1 MKRLVN
7 VPMAMIL
14 LITSCA
20 SNPDNIEGRY
30 VSPVIYQNW
39 TCDQIVEERVRLS
52 REVTRISGLQRE
64 NAHADAAM
72 MTVGIV
78 LLWPMLFGL
87 AATKDRK
94 DEVARLKGEYE
105 AVDQAMRQKQCALPP
120 PAAPQPASQQDS
132 RLSTGIS
139 GAAFVITPQTFL
151 QQEIPPLVT
160 PIPGTIYSVNRFASP
175 VGERR
180 QCVYLS
186 RAVQPTLPVVQ
197 DPILASG
204 RETLIVIGEVCP
216 TVRPESGTPF
226 TKAESISAQGG
237 VLIMAFIR
245 THGDRVRCTLGP
257 ETKSFACTHEEAT
270 SLKPSS

>member
-1 MKRLVN
+1 
-7 VPMAMIL
+7 MAMIL
-14 LITSCA
+14 LVTSCA
-20 SNPDNIEGRY
+20 SNPDNIEGKY

-39 TCDQIVEERVRLS
+39 TCDQITEERVRLS

-78 LLWPMLFGL
+78 LLWPVLFGL

-105 AVDQAMRQKQCALPP
+105 AVDHAMRQKQCVLPP
-120 PAAPQPASQQDS
+120 PAAPQPASQPDS
-132 RLSTGIS
+132 RLGTGIS
-139 GAAFVITPQTFL
+139 EGAFVITPQTFL

-186 RAVQPTLPVVQ
+186 RSIQPTLPVVR

-204 RETLIVIGEVCP
+204 KQTLIVVGEVCP
-216 TVRPESGTPF
+216 TVRPESGTSF
-226 TKAESISAQGG
+226 TKAESISVQGEML
-237 VLIMAFIR
+237 VMTFIR
-245 THGDRVRCTLGP
+245 THGDRVKCTLGA
-257 ETKSFACTHEEAT
+257 ETRSFACTHEEVT
-270 SLKPSS
+270 PRKPSS